1 MNLAPFLYAALMVLS
16 LSLIVALYR
25 LITGPSLQDR
35 ILALDSVSY
44 TLVGMV
50 AVISILMDTQAYLDI
65 ILLIGILAFLSTI
78 SFCRFVE
85 RGVVIDRGDDD

>member
-1 MNLAPFLYAALMVLS
+1 MNLAPLWTFALIVLS
-16 LSLIVALYR
+16 LSVVVALYR

-50 AVISILMDTQAYLDI
+50 GVLSILMDTQAYLDI

-78 SFCRFVE
+78 AFCRFAE
-85 RGVVIDRGDDD
+85 RGVVIDRGDRD

>member
-85 RGVVIDRGDDD
+85 RGVVIDRGDGD